1 MPPGGRS
8 VGILMNGRGM
18 GPARL
23 FPHIQS
29 FERRLGELG
38 YAFAS
43 DDEGVTAPG
52 RDLVLEYRWAD
63 PWDAAAAALG
73 AAALVEARCSVIV
86 TSGSMLTLAVKQ
98 RTDTIPIVMICDDG
112 DCVGA
117 GLVASLERP
126 GGNVTGSTSAVARLS
141 GKRLELLAEAC
152 PPLSRVG
159 VLYNP
164 SVPDKASDLARLE
177 ATAADLRVELV
188 KLPVQQPDAIPGAF
202 ETARLAGAEAL
213 LTLSDALVFMRRKQ
227 LVELAA
233 QHRLPAIYTHRA
245 SVLAGGLMS
254 YGPNMADLYARAADY
269 IDRVLG
275 GARPADL
282 PVAEPDG
289 FELVVNPATA
299 QALGVTLPPSLLAK
313 VDALVP

>member
-1 MPPGGRS
+1 MPPGGQS

-18 GPARL
+18 GPPGQ
-23 FPHIQS
+23 FPHIAS
-29 FERRLGELG
+29 FERRLRELG
-38 YAFAS
+38 YAIETDGERAA
-43 DDEGVTAPG
+43 VPG

-63 PWDAAAAALG
+63 PWDSAAAAVG
-73 AAALVEARCSVIV
+73 AAALVDARCAVII
-86 TSGSMLTLAVKQ
+86 TSGTMLTLAVKQ
-98 RTDTIPIVMICDDG
+98 RTQTTPIVMICDDG

-141 GKRLELLAEAC
+141 GKRLALLAEAC
-152 PPLSRVG
+152 PSVSRAG

-164 SVPDKASDLARLE
+164 AVPDKASDLARLE
-177 ATAADLRVELV
+177 AAAGERHIALTR
-188 KLPVQQPDAIPGAF
+188 LPINQPGDIPGAF
-202 ETARLAGAEAL
+202 ESARREGVEGL

-227 LVELAA
+227 IAALAA
-233 QHRLPAIYTHRA
+233 EHRLPAMYTHRA

-269 IDRVLG
+269 MDKILA

-289 FELVVNPATA
+289 FELVVNPTTA
-299 QALGVTLPPSLLAK
+299 DTLGLTLPPSLLAH
-313 VDALVP
+313 VDALLP